1 MESTR
6 RQRRSAH
13 RALRRA
19 LRRFEVRLPSAYPGI
34 AFVAR
39 ISVTEVSEP
48 PYPGT
53 VEEAAAQVRKR
64 LREAAI
70 ALARECDPADISS
83 ACDAL
88 TQHLGRRRHLPTSP
102 PVEFEARLSLSL
114 PPDDQA
120 AVTELLAAQRRQSI
134 ADTLRRQRTDALA
147 RELSD
152 PAAVLVRWLEKD
164 VADWRDPLPV
174 ETAGTIAET
183 LESHRLPYERTVD
196 HQALEVL
203 RDFLGSFQD
212 VPQKQ
217 MLYTLLAAG
226 MHHANRPEH
235 AAQAS
240 ALLNGHSPPRR
251 DGKG

>member
-1 MESTR
+1 MKPTR
-6 RQRRSAH
+6 WQRRSAH

-19 LRRFEVRLPSAYPGI
+19 LRRFEVRLPSSYPGI
-34 AFVAR
+34 AFTAR
-39 ISVTEVSEP
+39 IGVTRLSEP
-48 PYPGT
+48 PFPGS
-53 VEEAAAQVRKR
+53 VDEVAAKVRKH

-70 ALARECDPADISS
+70 SLARECDPSDVSS
-83 ACDAL
+83 ARDAL
-88 TQHLGRRRHLPTSP
+88 NQHLVRRRRLPTSP
-102 PVEFEARLSLSL
+102 PVEFEAWVSLHL
-114 PPDDQA
+114 PRDDQD
-120 AVTELLAAQRRQSI
+120 AVTELHAAQRRQAI

-152 PAAVLVRWLEKD
+152 PAAVLVRWLERD
-164 VADWRDPLPV
+164 GADWRDHLPV
-174 ETAGTIAET
+174 ATAET
-183 LESHRLPYERTVD
+183 LAEVFASHRLTYERTVD
-196 HQALEVL
+196 HQALEVVK
-203 RDFLGSFQD
+203 DFLDSFQD

-251 DGKG
+251 DGEG